1 MKHSH
6 IFQSKLN
13 HLEAL
18 DQDSDNEEISRLK
31 LKLQELSEEG
41 QEKEKLTAKLH
52 EMIETLTSERDRYE
66 IEVQNQRTLMD
77 DLRKE
82 FDQLCV
88 DVKVNNQRL
97 NEKSSQLD
105 QLQREFDMRLKTSTN
120 EVEVLKTLV
129 AEQKQ
134 LLIDSY
140 QEHELDINQKIKENN
155 DYQNQVKKMEVELIA
170 LRNLNDSNQESY
182 SRDLNSEVNKLKHL
196 LQENV
201 RLLDEH
207 KEELLH
213 KQETIDTLNNQIIDL
228 YKTMEDNS
236 NKISEKEDEMQY
248 LQEISE
254 SSREEIRKLHEN
266 LTDGN
271 KIINDLK
278 KQLAQRERENELLQH
293 KSAQP
298 ASDQKAEHRVKELEL
313 EIRTLEAKNKEQLDK
328 LKKFAANLKKKQAQC
343 TDLEAKLAAGGN
355 VDEMVTNELKA
366 KVIQY
371 EEQMNLFKVENNK
384 LNNSLQRSSDSNDEL
399 NELKQKIDKYE
410 SLAQQNYQEILSLQQ
425 QLQET
430 LAKSDQME
438 EALFDNQ
445 TQIQKL
451 ETEKMKL
458 SESSNALREVSQQLT
473 AIQNERDDLNARLQK
488 HESSDKS
495 EDKKKVKAIQ
505 AIKLSLKTM

>member
-1 MKHSH
+1 M
-6 IFQSKLN
+6 N

-18 DQDSDNEEISRLK
+18 DQDASNEETSRLK
-31 LKLQELSEEG
+31 LKLQKLNDEA

-52 EMIETLTSERDRYE
+52 ETIETLTNERDRYE
-66 IEVQNQRTLMD
+66 IEVQNQRTMMD

-97 NEKSSQLD
+97 NEKSTQLD

-140 QEHELDINQKIKENN
+140 QEHELDINQKIKEIN
-155 DYQNQVKKMEVELIA
+155 DYQNQVKKMEGELVS
-170 LRNLNDSNQESY
+170 LRKLNDSNQESY
-182 SRDLNSEVNKLKHL
+182 SRDLNAEVEKLKHL
-196 LQENV
+196 LEENN

-228 YKTMEDNS
+228 YKTMEENS
-236 NKISEKEDEMQY
+236 NKITEKEDEMQY

-266 LTDGN
+266 LSENSET
-271 KIINDLK
+271 INDLRM
-278 KQLAQRERENELLQH
+278 QLAERGRENEFLQQ

-298 ASDQKAEHRVKELEL
+298 VSDQRVKELEL
-313 EIRTLEAKNKEQLDK
+313 QILSLETKNKEQLDK

-355 VDEMVTNELKA
+355 TNELTA
-366 KVIQY
+366 KVNHY
-371 EEQMNLFKVENNK
+371 EEQMNLIKVENSK
-384 LNNSLQRSSDSNDEL
+384 LLQKSSNDEL

-410 SLAQQNYQEILSLQQ
+410 SLAQQNSQEIFNLQQ
-425 QLQET
+425 QLQESLT
-430 LAKSDQME
+430 KSDEME
-438 EALFDNQ
+438 ETLFDNQ
-445 TQIQKL
+445 AQIQKL
-451 ETEKMKL
+451 ETENMKL
-458 SESSNALREVSQQLT
+458 SESSNALREISQQLT
-473 AIQNERDDLNARLQK
+473 AIKKERDELIAKMQDN
-488 HESSDKS
+488 ESKDKAKDAA
-495 EDKKKVKAIQ
+495 EDKKKVNS
-505 AIKLSLKTM
+505 SLKIELNLKCDSSSYFRPIS